1 MRGTQL
7 GEFEELVL
15 LLVGALSGNA
25 YGVTLKNEIESK
37 TNRRPSIGALHSALS
52 RLEEKGFLQSEIGH
66 GHKDRGGRRKKIYDL
81 TLEGRAALEFSHE
94 LRHGLF
100 QLIPNISKK

>member
-15 LLVGALSGNA
+15 LLVGAQSGNA
-25 YGVTLKNEIESK
+25 YGVTLKNEIELR

-52 RLEEKGFLQSEIGH
+52 RLEDKGFLRSEIGH
-66 GHKDRGGRRKKIYDL
+66 GHEDRGGRRKKIYEL
-81 TLEGRAALEFSHE
+81 TPEGRAALEFSHE

-100 QLIPNISKK
+100 QLIPDIGR